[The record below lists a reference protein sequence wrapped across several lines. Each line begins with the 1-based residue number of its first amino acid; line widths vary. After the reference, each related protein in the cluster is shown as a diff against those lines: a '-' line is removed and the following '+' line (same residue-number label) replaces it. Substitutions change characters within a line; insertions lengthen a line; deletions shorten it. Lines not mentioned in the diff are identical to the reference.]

1 MKHYCVYT
9 VDIRPGMLRELTDVL
24 EECGHGF
31 EMHLNRSRFWLDEEN
46 PQHMQFYIRWSHLL
60 HDISHER
67 DHGLGV

>member
-9 VDIRPGMLRELTDVL
+9 VDIRPGMLKELSTVL
-24 EECGHGF
+24 EPRGF
-31 EMHLNRSRFWLDEEN
+31 EMHLNRTRFWLNEELST
-46 PQHMQFYIRWSHLL
+46 HMQFYIRWSHLL